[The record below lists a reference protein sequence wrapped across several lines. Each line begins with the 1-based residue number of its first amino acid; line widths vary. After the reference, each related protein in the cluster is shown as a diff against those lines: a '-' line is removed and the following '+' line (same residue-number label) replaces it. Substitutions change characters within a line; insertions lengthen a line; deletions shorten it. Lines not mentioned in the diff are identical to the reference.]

1 MDKPASNFN
10 RLCRLCSLAL
20 LGPEQGSP
28 DRIGPPPDLA
38 FAERH
43 RVVPLLEAGLA
54 ALDTL
59 SVPVHRRVLAL
70 AQQTVRLEQE
80 LGCIAGC
87 LRDVDVDCLLLKGPA
102 MARQA
107 YPTPEWRVYDDLD
120 FWVASGDLEAAGQ
133 ALTREGYT
141 PVNSLSSRAA
151 ACARRAGIERAWV
164 HPERGRLIEVS
175 HGQQALAPTARAA
188 RLVLESSVPLEVEGT
203 IVRTT
208 APVHTLLLAC
218 IHGAHHRWDRL
229 SWVAD
234 VAGLWGR
241 LSSQE
246 QDEAC
251 CSARRWQVETSLG
264 LGLRLATDCLNLSLE
279 GSAQELAGLPRVQA
293 LAERVQLDAITA
305 DSLRVPMLERL
316 RFENDSQD
324 TASQRL
330 RMKREWLSVPTLG
343 DIQAV
348 PLPAAFYFLYAW
360 IRPLRLLRHPW
371 LREWRNLLGCQPE

>member
-1 MDKPASNFN
+1 MT
-10 RLCRLCSLAL
+10 
-20 LGPEQGSP
+20 
-28 DRIGPPPDLA
+28 GPPPDLV

-54 ALDTL
+54 ALDML

-70 AQQTVRLEQE
+70 AQQTIRLEQE

-87 LRDVDVDCLLLKGPA
+87 LCDADVDFLLLKGPA

-133 ALTREGYT
+133 ALMREGYT
-141 PVNSLSSRAA
+141 PVTALSSRAA
-151 ACARRAGIERAWV
+151 ACARRAGIERSWV
-164 HPERGRLIEVS
+164 HPERGRLIEIS
-175 HGQQALAPTARAA
+175 HGSKALAPTDRAA
-188 RLVLESSVPLEVEGT
+188 RLVLKSSVPLEVAGT
-203 IVRTT
+203 TVRTT

-241 LSSQE
+241 LSLQE
-246 QDEAC
+246 QDEAFRV
-251 CSARRWQVETSLG
+251 ARRWRVETSLG
-264 LGLRLATDCLNLSLE
+264 LGLRLATDCLNLPLE
-279 GSAQELAGLPRVQA
+279 GPAQERAGRPRVQA
-293 LAERVQLDAITA
+293 LAARVQLAAITA
-305 DSLRVPMLERL
+305 DSLRVPMLDRL
-316 RFENDSQD
+316 RYESDVQD
-324 TASQRL
+324 TAFRRL
-330 RMKREWLSVPTLG
+330 RMKREWLWVPTLG

-348 PLPAAFYFLYAW
+348 PLPATLYFLYAW

-371 LREWRNLLGCQPE
+371 LREWRTLLGQ